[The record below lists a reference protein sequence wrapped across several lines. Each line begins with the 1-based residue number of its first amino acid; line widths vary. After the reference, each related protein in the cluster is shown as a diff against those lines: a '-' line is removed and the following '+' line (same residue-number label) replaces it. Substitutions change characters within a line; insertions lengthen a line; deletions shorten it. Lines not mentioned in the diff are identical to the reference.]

1 MVDQSSLSPEDRS
14 IERSTELLYRAQ
26 ETIPGASQTGS
37 KSPSQF
43 VQGVSP
49 THIERGEGCR
59 VWDVD
64 GNEYVDTIMGLGPN
78 MLGHNYPRVTE
89 AVQEQVEKGTAFS
102 LPNPL
107 QVDVAELIIETV
119 PCAEM
124 VRFGKNGNDVTALAA
139 KLARAHTGRDVI
151 ATQGYHGWPDVF
163 MSATD
168 ELNAGIPSAVGDYT
182 ESFEYDDVESLERVF
197 DDHPDDVAA
206 IVTTAVNTTAPED
219 DFVRRMREIADRE
232 DALLVFDE
240 ILTGYRLALG
250 GAQEY
255 FGVTPDLACF
265 AKGISNGYPL
275 SALAG
280 REGVMRTMEDGDFF
294 FSMTYAGEAASLAA
308 AKAAITEQIEQGDV
322 HDHLWRQG
330 QAIRDGYNDLAAEH
344 GVDHLTETV
353 GMGPRL
359 STNFHDVDADDAGAG
374 SNASANALESLFMQ
388 EAHRGGVLF
397 TGNHLPSYSHGDAD
411 VAEMLD
417 VYDDAMAELADAVEA
432 GAVESRLDGEP
443 VGATLRERLGEEE

>member
-1 MVDQSSLSPEDRS
+1 MTDQSSVSPADRP
-14 IERSTELLYRAQ
+14 IDRSTELLDRAR
-26 ETIPGASQTGS
+26 EAIPGAAQTGS
-37 KSPSQF
+37 KSPAQF

-49 THIERGEGCR
+49 THLERGEGCR

-64 GNEYVDTIMGLGPN
+64 GNEYIDTIMGLGPN

-89 AVQEQVEKGTAFS
+89 AVREQIEKGTAFS
-102 LPNPL
+102 MPNPL
-107 QVDVAELIIETV
+107 QVEVAELIIETV

-124 VRFGKNGNDVTALAA
+124 VRFGKNGNDVTTLAA

-168 ELNAGIPSAVGDYT
+168 ALDAGIPPAVGDYT
-182 ESFEYDDVESLERVF
+182 ESFEYNDVESLERIF
-197 DDHPDDVAA
+197 DDHPGDVAA

-219 DFVRRMREIADRE
+219 DFVQRMREIADRE

-250 GAQEY
+250 GAQEH

-280 REGVMRTMEDGDFF
+280 REDVMRTMEDGDFF

-322 HDHLWRQG
+322 HEHLWRQG
-330 QAIRDGYNDLAAEH
+330 QAIRDGYNDLAVEH
-344 GVDHLTETV
+344 GVDHLTDAA
-353 GMGPRL
+353 GMGPRI
-359 STNFHDVDADDAGAG
+359 STNFRDADAAG
-374 SNASANALESLFMQ
+374 ASANALESLFMQ

-397 TGNHLPSYSHGDAD
+397 TGNHLPSYSHSDAD
-411 VAEMLD
+411 IEEMLA
-417 VYDDAMAELADAVEA
+417 VYDDAMAELADAVDA
-432 GAVESRLDGEP
+432 GEVESRLDGKP
-443 VGATLRERLGEEE
+443 VGASLRERLGEEE